1 MHADRLQDIKAGTDM
16 PQFSSGTVDRTM
28 LALFAGASGDHNPI
42 HLDDEKAR
50 EGGLPGVIIHGM
62 LMMAILGRAVT
73 NWVPQ
78 SHIKKFSTRFA
89 AMATPGDEII
99 CSGKVAAIN
108 GSIAELELVAQNQS
122 GKTLLNGLASVDLAK
137 QDNKKE
143 NNVLQS

>member
-1 MHADRLQDIKAGTDM
+1 MTTSDLNEIKCGATI
-16 PQFSSGTVDRTM
+16 PQFNFGAVDRTM

-78 SHIKKFSTRFA
+78 SQIKKFSTRFA
-89 AMATPGDEII
+89 AMATPGDEVI
-99 CSGKVAAIN
+99 CSGKVVAIN
-108 GSIAELELVAQNQS
+108 GPIAKLEMIAKNQK
-122 GKTLLNGLASVDLAK
+122 GDTLLKGLASVDLATN
-137 QDNKKE
+137 Q
-143 NNVLQS
+143 